1 MINITRCNNNNNN
14 EALSNIPLPS
24 VRKFPQKLHFP
35 CETETDSNITT
46 SEVFNLT
53 ESIMKKIEKSVDSI
67 VIEQVFLV
75 CINTLV
81 G

>member
-1 MINITRCNNNNNN
+1 MINITRSNNNNN
-14 EALSNIPLPS
+14 EALTNIPLPS

-35 CETETDSNITT
+35 CETEVESNITT

-53 ESIMKKIEKSVDSI
+53 ELIMKKIEKGVDGI
-67 VIEQVFLV
+67 VIEQVFSV
-75 CINTLV
+75 CINTPV